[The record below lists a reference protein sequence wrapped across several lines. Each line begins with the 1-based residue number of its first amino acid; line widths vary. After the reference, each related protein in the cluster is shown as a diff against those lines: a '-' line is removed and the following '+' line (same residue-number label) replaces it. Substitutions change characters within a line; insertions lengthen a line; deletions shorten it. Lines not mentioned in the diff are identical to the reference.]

1 MFRVFLSLIVLLS
14 VAPAAIA
21 QQVAAPPAQQP
32 AAAQPAATP
41 STLEALVAAL
51 KSQQAR
57 IEQKSANHLVITGQV
72 DLPIGGGLSIYADEV
87 NFYFDTGQL
96 VAIGNVVF
104 ANPEGQVHA
113 TRLEF
118 RPADGT
124 ATFYEASGI
133 VSLGA
138 GANIAE
144 FGNQDPD
151 VYFWGQRID
160 KLGPKKYRISFGG
173 FTACVQPT
181 PRWEVTSKTIELNL
195 DDYALARGTILRVK
209 GVPLLY
215 LPAIY
220 YPLQEDQRSTGILM
234 PTYGTSTL
242 RGASLS
248 NAFFWAIGRSQD
260 ATVFHDWFA
269 KAGQG
274 VGGEYR
280 YIANAGSAGQMRYY
294 RFNQR
299 GTEYTSDGRVRTIT
313 AGASHEVQ
321 ANLVH
326 GLRPGVTMRGRVEY
340 ASDLV
345 SQQLY
350 QQNLYFA
357 SNPRRIVEGS
367 VNGTWGALSANALYQ
382 HSEVFSSTTSSTVSG
397 STPRL
402 AAAVAPTRLF
412 GRPVYGSLSTEY
424 AALPYRNV
432 SNGTTT
438 SDFSLARLDLAPSL
452 RVPFSKL
459 TYLTVNT
466 NASYRATYYDRSRDT
481 AGNPSTEPIGRA
493 YFTMRSDVIG
503 PVFNKIWDTP
513 GSDTIERM
521 KHVVEPAITV
531 DYVAGFVSAQRL
543 PSLSHTS
550 DVVVGGTTSVTYG
563 LTNRFMYRGRATDT
577 TRPSS
582 QEFLTIGLQQTY
594 YSNPEASRWDYRYT
608 GSSSRARF
616 VDLSPIALTARISPN
631 AAVSANSRFEYDVS
645 GLGLQTISLG
655 GSVATAAVNT
665 SSTYS
670 RVVYGPGSLSHL
682 FNVSNQARFL
692 DGRATGSYALSWDLA
707 RSYIVSQGVMG
718 KYLGQCCG
726 FTVEFQQ
733 FNYPDS
739 VGFPLSADRRLN
751 FGVVLAGLGTFSNFF
766 GAFGGQP

>member
-1 MFRVFLSLIVLLS
+1 MFRVCLSLIVLLS
-14 VAPAAIA
+14 VAPAA
-21 QQVAAPPAQQP
+21 VAQQP
-32 AAAQPAATP
+32 VAVQPVAAQPAGTP
-41 STLEALVAAL
+41 SALEILLNAL

-72 DLPIGGGLSIYADEV
+72 DLPIGGGLSIFADEV
-87 NFYFDTGQL
+87 NFYIDKGQL
-96 VAIGNVVF
+96 EATGNVVF
-104 ANPEGQVHA
+104 ANPEGQIHA

-118 RPADGT
+118 RPSDGT

-138 GANIAE
+138 TANIAE
-144 FGNQDPD
+144 FGNQEPD

-160 KLGPKKYRISFGG
+160 KLGPKKYRITSGG

-260 ATVFHDWFA
+260 ATLFHDWFA

-274 VGGEYR
+274 AGGEYR
-280 YIANAGSAGQMRYY
+280 YIANAGSAGQIRYY

-299 GTEYTSDGRVRTIT
+299 GTEYTSDGRVRTIA

-326 GLRPGVTMRGRVEY
+326 GLRPGVTARGRVEY

-357 SNPRRIVEGS
+357 SNPRRVVEGG
-367 VNGTWGALSANALYQ
+367 VTGAWGAISANALYQ
-382 HSEVFSSTTSSTVSG
+382 HSEVFSSTTSSTISG

-402 AAAVAPTRLF
+402 AAAIAPTRLF
-412 GRPVYGSLSTEY
+412 GRPVYGSLNTEY
-424 AALPYRNV
+424 AALPYRTV
-432 SNGTTT
+432 SNGVTT
-438 SDFSLARLDLAPSL
+438 SDFSLTRLDLAPSL
-452 RVPFSKL
+452 RVPISRL
-459 TYLTVNT
+459 TFLTVNS
-466 NASYRATYYDRSRDT
+466 NASYRATYYDRSRDA

-493 YFTMRSDVIG
+493 YFTLRSEVIG

-513 GSDTIERM
+513 GSVTIERM
-521 KHVVEPAITV
+521 KHVVEPTLTV

-550 DVVVGGTTSVTYG
+550 DVVVGGTTTVTYG

-594 YSNPEASRWDYRYT
+594 YSNPQASRWDFRYS
-608 GSSSRARF
+608 GSSSRAKL
-616 VDLSPIALTARISPN
+616 VDLSPITLTTRISPN
-631 AAVSANSRFEYDVS
+631 AMVSANSRLEYDVS
-645 GLGLQTISLG
+645 GLGLQTVSLG

-665 SSTYS
+665 NASYS
-670 RVVYGPGSLSHL
+670 RVVYGPGSLSHT

-707 RSYIVSQGVMG
+707 RSFIVSQSVTG

-726 FTVEFQQ
+726 LTVEFQQ
-733 FNYPDS
+733 FNYPDAI
-739 VGFPLSADRRLN
+739 GFPLAADRRLN